1 MQTAPGHRAIADLDR
16 FIASHPNRTIGM
28 GYGAVS
34 YQLSTYRPQL
44 VFAGNPYLL
53 DSASL
58 MEMQA
63 SGLNNTPE
71 KTINALET
79 CQTQIWLIPKDNP
92 PFQVYSYYPPLQ
104 KLFSDEFRKTF
115 AENYD
120 RQETTDFYNA
130 WICKKLVD
138 EK

>member
-1 MQTAPGHRAIADLDR
+1 MITAPGHQAIADLDQ
-16 FIASHPNRTIGM
+16 FMATHPNRTIGM

-71 KTINALET
+71 STLNALRT
-79 CQTQIWLIPKDNP
+79 CQTEIWLIPKGNP

-115 AENYD
+115 AEHYD
-120 RQETTDFYNA
+120 RQSETEFYDA
-130 WICKKLVD
+130 WFCNHPVN
-138 EK
+138 